1 MIYRIFGR
9 ADKYYYFMN
18 AIFTTIF
25 LLSAVVMCF
34 TAPADFLPAMLDGGM
49 NAAKCC
55 LTLFCIYVVWMGLSA
70 VAEDCRITQG
80 AAKLLSPLCSKLF
93 KTKNKDALKDI
104 TMNLSCNLLGIGGA
118 ATPYA
123 VKAVNA
129 LEKDKNDFAQDLLFV
144 INSTSI
150 QLIPTTVIA
159 LRAAAG
165 SVSAY
170 DIAIPSLIATLVS
183 TFTGAALYIAI
194 RKVREK
200 RASKGKRAKCST

>member
-70 VAEDCRITQG
+70 VAEDCHITQG

-170 DIAIPSLIATLVS
+170 DIAIPSLIATFVS

-194 RKVREK
+194 RKVRER

>member
-9 ADKYYYFMN
+9 RDKYYYFMN

-25 LLSAVVMCF
+25 LLSAVVMLF

-55 LTLFCIYVVWMGLSA
+55 LTLLCIYVVWMGLSA
-70 VAEDCRITQG
+70 VAEDCRITEG
-80 AAKLLSPLCSKLF
+80 AAKLLSPVCTKLF
-93 KTKNKDALKDI
+93 KTKNKDAVKDI

-129 LEKDKNDFAQDLLFV
+129 LERDKNYFAQDLLFI

-170 DIAIPSLIATLVS
+170 DIAIPSLIATFVS
-183 TFTGAALYIAI
+183 TFTAAALYILI
-194 RKVREK
+194 NSIKSK
-200 RASKGKRAKCST
+200 RGKRESRIKCST